1 MAVNQKSKKKPNYKY
16 WIAIGASIILGLI
29 FVLSGLGKMLN
40 QPDAVRI
47 FFFPLS
53 TFLTNALNKVVLIWL
68 PRIEFLMGLLLI
80 FGFAARLLG
89 AFSSVL
95 IIGFIIHNIL
105 LIQQGL
111 WARAC
116 NCFGKLAEV
125 PYTGLSIAGAL
136 VLDIVMLALVV
147 IILFWYRSKFF
158 DFYPWFWGKV
168 KSWGNSANNT
178 DL

>member
-1 MAVNQKSKKKPNYKY
+1 MAVKQESKKKPDYKY

-29 FVLSGLGKMLN
+29 FILSGLGKMLN

-53 TFLTNALNKVVLIWL
+53 TFLTSALNKVVLIWL
-68 PRIEFLMGLLLI
+68 PRIEFLMGVLLI
-80 FGFAARLLG
+80 FGIAVKLLG
-89 AFSSVL
+89 ALSSVL
-95 IIGFIIHNIL
+95 IAGFITHNIL

-116 NCFGKLAEV
+116 NCFGKLAVV

-136 VLDIVMLALVV
+136 VLDVVMLALVV
-147 IILFWYRSKFF
+147 IILFWYRSNFF
-158 DFYPWFWGKV
+158 NFYPWFWGKV
-168 KSWGNSANNT
+168 KSWGNGAKDA